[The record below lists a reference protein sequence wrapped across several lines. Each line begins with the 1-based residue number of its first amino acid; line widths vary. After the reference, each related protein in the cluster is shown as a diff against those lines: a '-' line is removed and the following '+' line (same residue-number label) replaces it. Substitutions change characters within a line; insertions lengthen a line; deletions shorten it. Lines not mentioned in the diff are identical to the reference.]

1 MAMSDSTHLHN
12 SVPLQLERIQSSR
25 SAAGEIRLRLSGR
38 WNDPQA
44 AVSEDEELLVVNVE
58 GRRHRFPVSRDET
71 PDPDREPDRWTAS
84 FTVPTWAEPRE
95 EGQAALWLGTAVI
108 PIPPL
113 VEGGERVLAPAPPA
127 PAPRG
132 RAGPGPAP
140 EPLRSGP
147 LADVLLK
154 ETVAA
159 LHAELEQ
166 RNDDTAT
173 IRGALADVQ
182 ADLEARVARHAQLE
196 ETLGDLRNELDRL
209 RLGLQEQ
216 RGQLQERSS
225 ETQALRD
232 QLAVAQETS
241 ERHMAELEGVRA
253 DLAAANVSREAA
265 DGEAQGLR
273 SEVERLGS
281 ELAVTREHVEHET
294 GDLGEASRLLADA
307 RALAD
312 ELRTGG
318 EGG

>member
-1 MAMSDSTHLHN
+1 MSDSTHLHN
-12 SVPLQLERIQSSR
+12 SVPLQLERVQSSR

-38 WNDPQA
+38 WSDPQA

-58 GRRHRFPVSRDET
+58 GRRHRFPVSRDEA
-71 PDPDREPDRWTAS
+71 PDPDRAPDRWTAS

-108 PIPPL
+108 PVPPL
-113 VEGGERVLAPAPPA
+113 LDGGERVLPPPPA
-127 PAPRG
+127 D
-132 RAGPGPAP
+132 RAHPGPGS

-166 RNDDTAT
+166 RTEDTAT

-196 ETLGDLRNELDRL
+196 ETLGDLRDELDRL
-209 RLGLQEQ
+209 RTGLQEQ
-216 RGQLQERSS
+216 RGELQERSS
-225 ETQALRD
+225 ETQALRE
-232 QLAVAQETS
+232 QLAAAEEAS
-241 ERHMAELEGVRA
+241 ERRVTDLEGLQA
-253 DLAAANVSREAA
+253 DLAVANVSREAA
-265 DGEAQGLR
+265 DSEAQGLR
-273 SEVERLGS
+273 SEIERLGS
-281 ELAVTREHVEHET
+281 ELAVTRERVEHET

-312 ELRTGG
+312 ELRAGG
-318 EGG
+318 DGG

>member
-12 SVPLQLERIQSSR
+12 SVPLQLERVQSSR

-38 WNDPQA
+38 WSDPQA

-58 GRRHRFPVSRDET
+58 GRRHRFPVSRDEA
-71 PDPDREPDRWTAS
+71 PDPDRAPDRWTAS

-108 PIPPL
+108 PVPPL
-113 VEGGERVLAPAPPA
+113 LDGGERVLPPA
-127 PAPRG
+127 SPD
-132 RAGPGPAP
+132 RAHQGPGS
-140 EPLRSGP
+140 EPPRSGP

-166 RNDDTAT
+166 RTDDTAT

-182 ADLEARVARHAQLE
+182 ADLEARVVRHAQLE
-196 ETLGDLRNELDRL
+196 ETLGDLRDELDRL
-209 RLGLQEQ
+209 RTGLQEQ
-216 RGQLQERSS
+216 RGELQERSS
-225 ETQALRD
+225 ETEALRE
-232 QLAVAQETS
+232 QLAAAQDAS
-241 ERHMAELEGVRA
+241 ERRVTDLEGLQA
-253 DLAAANVSREAA
+253 DLAVANVSREAA
-265 DGEAQGLR
+265 DSEAQGLR
-273 SEVERLGS
+273 SEIERLGS
-281 ELAVTREHVEHET
+281 ELAVTREHVEQET

-312 ELRTGG
+312 ELRAGG

>member
-1 MAMSDSTHLHN
+1 MAMTDSTHLHN
-12 SVPLQLERIQSSR
+12 SAPLQLERIQSSR

-38 WNDPQA
+38 WSDPQA

-58 GRRHRFPVSRDET
+58 GRRHRFPVSRDEA
-71 PDPDREPDRWTAS
+71 PDPDRAPDRWTAS

-113 VEGGERVLAPAPPA
+113 VDGGERVLPPA
-127 PAPRG
+127 PAPPV
-132 RAGPGPAP
+132 RAHHEPAS

-147 LADVLLK
+147 MADVLLK

-166 RNDDTAT
+166 RTDDTAT

-182 ADLEARVARHAQLE
+182 ADLEARVARHVRLE
-196 ETLGDLRNELDRL
+196 ETLGDLRDELDRL
-209 RLGLQEQ
+209 RSGLQEQ
-216 RGQLQERSS
+216 REELRERSA

-241 ERHMAELEGVRA
+241 ERHIAELEGVRA

-273 SEVERLGS
+273 SEIERLGS